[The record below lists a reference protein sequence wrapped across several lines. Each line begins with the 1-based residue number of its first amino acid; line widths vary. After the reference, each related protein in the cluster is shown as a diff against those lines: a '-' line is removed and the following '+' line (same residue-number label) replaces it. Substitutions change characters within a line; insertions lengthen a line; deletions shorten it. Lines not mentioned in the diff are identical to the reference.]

1 MYFLQKTTKLKFLRV
16 AKIVSDRK
24 ESREK
29 LTFSVT
35 FTFSVTYIY
44 YFGNLTFWD
53 WSSPLLKWFPL
64 WANHPLFNQNF
75 WSALF
80 LQDGCT
86 LWCTLW
92 LCYKHRPVFA
102 EKNFFTKIQMKIS
115 KQFSRN
121 NMKLLRNKFDVYYL
135 LDDRR

>member
-44 YFGNLTFWD
+44 YFGNLTFWN
-53 WSSPLLKWFPL
+53 WSSPLLKWFPFEL
-64 WANHPLFNQNF
+64 TTPFLTKIFDPPCSCKMGAHYDAHYDCVINIGQCL
-75 WSALF
+75 LKKTF
-80 LQDGCT
+80 LQRFK
-86 LWCTLW
+86 W
-92 LCYKHRPVFA
+92 K
-102 EKNFFTKIQMKIS
+102 
-115 KQFSRN
+115 
-121 NMKLLRNKFDVYYL
+121 
-135 LDDRR
+135 